1 MHWERLLQRSLANA
15 HPNCVWRFNRGED
28 LVSRLMAA
36 YNSPTGIP
44 FNTIALDTLDARNPT
59 WTRRSSTLS
68 EFGSEQLEFV
78 KLSQLTGNATYGQK
92 AEYVIQ
98 LLHSKYP
105 DKVSIASG
113 ECELKLITTVVLTEC
128 GVRAERER
136 NSMCHGRSV
145 DTEHAVQ
152 LHYSAVLHLYV
163 QHCES
168 TLSCITS

>member
-1 MHWERLLQRSLANA
+1 MHISCPSCIGMQAADQVCNSKIGHQKSNYYTNKLAGA
-15 HPNCVWRFNRGED
+15 QPDCLWRFNRCED

-44 FNTIALDTLDARNPT
+44 FNTIALDTLDVRNPT

-92 AEYVIQ
+92 AEYVIH

-105 DKVSIASG
+105 DKVRIASG
-113 ECELKLITTVVLTEC
+113 ECQLELKTT
-128 GVRAERER
+128 A
-136 NSMCHGRSV
+136 V
-145 DTEHAVQ
+145 D
-152 LHYSAVLHLYV
+152 
-163 QHCES
+163 
-168 TLSCITS
+168 

>member
-1 MHWERLLQRSLANA
+1 MA
-15 HPNCVWRFNRGED
+15 VFNRCED

-44 FNTIALDTLDARNPT
+44 FNTIALDTLDVRNPT

-105 DKVSIASG
+105 DKVRIASG
-113 ECELKLITTVVLTEC
+113 ECELKLKTTVVLTERE
-128 GVRAERER
+128 VRAEGGR
-136 NSMCHGRSV
+136 NSRCRCGSV
-145 DTEHAVQ
+145 DTEHSAQ
-152 LHYSAVLHLYV
+152 LHYSTLLYLFV
-163 QHCES
+163 RPCTHELARES
-168 TLSCITS
+168 ESNKHHMSSARM